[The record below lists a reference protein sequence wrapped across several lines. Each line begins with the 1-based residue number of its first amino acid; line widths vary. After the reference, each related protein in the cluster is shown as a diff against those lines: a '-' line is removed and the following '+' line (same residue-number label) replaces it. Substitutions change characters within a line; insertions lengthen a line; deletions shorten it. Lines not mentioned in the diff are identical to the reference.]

1 MGEQPTMQAWDTYD
15 AYLFDIDGTLLQCT
29 DAVHYYGFCEVLTRV
44 AGRPMNLDGVVAQGN
59 VDPGIL
65 RDALMRAGV
74 PEAQW
79 RPQLAT
85 MREELSRFV
94 EDRQKN
100 LCIDVLPGV
109 VAVLEHLRSRG
120 AKIGVG
126 TGNLERIGWAKLE
139 RCGLRAHF
147 DFGGFSDA
155 VEWRRDMI
163 AGAAGKARELAGAGA
178 TLCVVGDTPSDVQ
191 AARDNGLDV
200 IAVATGIFN
209 KEELRGSRPDLLVGS
224 LEELLR
230 PELARTRA

>member
-1 MGEQPTMQAWDTYD
+1 MRAWNSYD

-29 DAVHYYGFCEVLTRV
+29 DAVHYFGFCEVLTRV
-44 AGRPMNLDGVVAQGN
+44 AGRPLDLQGVVAQGN

-65 RDALMRAGV
+65 RDALVLAGV

-79 RPQLAT
+79 RPQLPA

-94 EDRQKN
+94 EQRRSE
-100 LCIDVLPGV
+100 LCVEVLPGV
-109 VAVLEHLRSRG
+109 VEVLEHLRGRG

-163 AGAAGKARELAGAGA
+163 AGAIEKAREIAGTAA
-178 TLCVVGDTPSDVQ
+178 AICVVGDTPSDVQ

-200 IAVATGIFN
+200 IAVATGVFAA
-209 KEELRGSRPDLLVGS
+209 EELRASRPDLLVGS
-224 LEELLR
+224 LMELPRLGAVA
-230 PELARTRA
+230 PDA